1 MKMKKLLLVGVV
13 SLVGVSSVSAQ
24 GTINFVNRITG
35 TLDKPVYLN
44 GVGGTLLS
52 GANFVAQLY
61 YSATDPG
68 PAGSLTAVLD
78 AAAPFR
84 PAGAGAGYWNA
95 GADATR
101 VLTGIL
107 PNTQVWLQVRAW
119 DSTFG
124 ATYDLAKAA
133 GGLWGDSNVFTAIA
147 GGGTPPVAPANMTGL
162 TSFTLVPEPSTLAL
176 GILGAV
182 ALLLRRRK

>member
-35 TLDKPVYLN
+35 QLDKPVYN
-44 GVGGTLLS
+44 VGGALLS
-52 GANFVAQLY
+52 GANFMAQLY

-68 PAGSLTAVLD
+68 PARSLNAILDTAAV
-78 AAAPFR
+78 FR
-84 PAGAGAGYWNA
+84 TGAGAGYWNA

-101 VLTGIL
+101 VLPGIT

-124 ATYDLAKAA
+124 ATYDIAKAA
-133 GGLWGDSNVFTAIA
+133 GGVWGDSNVFTAIA
-147 GGGTPPVAPANMTGL
+147 GGGSPPVAPANMTGL
-162 TSFTLVPEPSTLAL
+162 TSFTLVPEPSTIAL

-182 ALLLRRRK
+182 ALLLRRRN

>member
-1 MKMKKLLLVGVV
+1 MKMKKLLLVCVV

-24 GTINFVNRITG
+24 GTVNFVNRITG
-35 TLDKPVYLN
+35 TLDAPVYLN

-52 GANFVAQLY
+52 GATFVAQLY

-68 PAGSLTAVLD
+68 PTGSLTAILD
-78 AAAPFR
+78 AAAVFR
-84 PAGAGAGYWNA
+84 TGAGAGYWNA
-95 GADATR
+95 GTDATR
-101 VLTGIL
+101 QLPGIL

-133 GGLWGDSNVFTAIA
+133 GGAWGDSKVFSETA
-147 GGGTPPVAPANMTGL
+147 GGGTPPVAPANLTGL
-162 TSFTLVPEPSTLAL
+162 TAFTLVPEPSTIAL

-182 ALLLRRRK
+182 ALLLRRRN